1 MKRQRN
7 IQQVKEHDKC
17 TTNETKEE
25 EIGNLPENEFRIMIG
40 KMIQNLV
47 NKIELQIYSLE
58 TGIEKMSKCIT
69 KT

>member
-1 MKRQRN
+1 MKRQKN

-40 KMIQNLV
+40 KMIQKFCEQNRV
-47 NKIELQIYSLE
+47 
-58 TGIEKMSKCIT
+58 T
-69 KT
+69 